1 MFHTIR
7 WRIAIPYVVLILL
20 STLGLTFFISNQV
33 RKVRLA
39 DLETQLLAEARVLVD
54 SVQPLMAQ
62 GESADALDS
71 LARRW
76 ADLLGARITIIGVD
90 GTVLGESQ
98 HDRTEMGNHLDR
110 PEVQQALTSG
120 QGSSIRFSQT
130 VGYEMMYVAL
140 PVRTPSGGRVMGVVR
155 VALPLRQI
163 EASVGR
169 LRQTILTAGLFTALL
184 AALMALLIAERTARP
199 VRRLTDVAERMAE
212 GDLGARLLPMSRDE
226 VGQLTLAFNH
236 MADQLREKVTTLAE
250 EQDRLAV
257 VLEHMADG
265 VLITDPAG
273 KVQLINPAAARL
285 LGTTQSAALGRSFVQ
300 VVWDHRLVELWE
312 KSCEQNVEQ
321 NTTLELDRLGL
332 FLQVIVTPLQEI
344 YARPHLP
351 APGATYSPGAG
362 GAHLGR
368 QPKYR
373 HLQPKYRHLQPKYRQ
388 AQVAILQDLTQIR
401 RLDAVRRDF
410 ISNISHELR
419 TPLASLKALVDTL
432 RDGALDDPPAAQR
445 FLDRIETEV
454 DAMTQMVQELLE
466 LSRIESGRVPLSLV
480 PTPVAD
486 VVAPPVERLYP
497 QAERAGLSLTVDLP
511 SDLPPLLADA
521 ERVRQVVTNLVHNAI
536 KFTRPGGRVMVRAYA
551 VQDEGLL
558 PKADRHHLEV
568 IIEVADT
575 GVGIPADDLPRIFER
590 FYKADRARS
599 GGGTGLGLAIA
610 KHVVQGHG
618 GRIWAES
625 IEGQGSTFYFTLP
638 AFV

>member
-39 DLETQLLAEARVLVD
+39 DLESQLVAEARVLAD
-54 SVQPLMAQ
+54 SLQPLMAQ
-62 GESADALDS
+62 GESADVLNS

-76 ADLLGARITIIGVD
+76 ASLLGARITIIGVD

-110 PEVQQALTSG
+110 PEVQQALTNG

-140 PVRTPSGGRVMGVVR
+140 PVRAPSGDRVMGVVR

-212 GDLGARLLPMSRDE
+212 GDLGARLLPTSQDE

-257 VLEHMADG
+257 LLEHMADG
-265 VLITDPAG
+265 VLITDAGG

-300 VVWDHRLVELWE
+300 VVRDYRLVELWE
-312 KSCEQNVEQ
+312 NCSEQSEEQ
-321 NTTLELDRLGL
+321 SAAVELDRLGL

-344 YARPHLP
+344 TPPP
-351 APGATYSPGAG
+351 AAHYDAG
-362 GAHLGR
+362 GTRLD
-368 QPKYR
+368 
-373 HLQPKYRHLQPKYRQ
+373 LQPKYRHLVPKYRQ

-486 VVAPPVERLYP
+486 VVVPSVERLYP
-497 QAERAGLSLTVDLP
+497 QAERAGLGLTVDLP
-511 SDLPPLLADA
+511 SDLPQVLADA
-521 ERVRQVVTNLVHNAI
+521 ERVREVVTNLVHNAI
-536 KFTRPGGRVMVRAYA
+536 KFTRPGGRVTVRAYP
-551 VQDEGLL
+551 VEDEGQR
-558 PKADRHHLEV
+558 PEADRYHSAV

-625 IEGQGSTFYFTLP
+625 IEGQGSTFYFTLL
-638 AFV
+638 AVV

>member
-20 STLGLTFFISNQV
+20 STLGLTFFISKQV

-39 DLETQLLAEARVLVD
+39 DLETQLLAEARVLAD
-54 SVQPLMAQ
+54 SLQPLMAQ

-98 HDRTEMGNHLDR
+98 HDRTAMGNHLDR
-110 PEVQQALTSG
+110 PEVQQALTNG

-130 VGYEMMYVAL
+130 IGYEMMYVAL
-140 PVRTPSGGRVMGVVR
+140 PVRTPSGGRMMGVVR

-169 LRQTILTAGLFTALL
+169 LRQTILTAGLFTVLL

-212 GDLGARLLPMSRDE
+212 GDLAARLLPTGRDE

-236 MADQLREKVTTLAE
+236 MADQLREKMTTLAE

-265 VLITDPAG
+265 VLITDATG
-273 KVQLINPAAARL
+273 RVQLINPAAARL
-285 LGTTQSAALGRSFVQ
+285 LGTTQPAALGRSFVQ
-300 VVWDHRLVELWE
+300 VVRDYRLVELWE
-312 KSCEQNVEQ
+312 NCCEQSEEQ
-321 NTTLELDRLGL
+321 SAAVELDRLGL

-344 YARPHLP
+344 TPPPAAHYA
-351 APGATYSPGAG
+351 AG
-362 GAHLGR
+362 GTR
-368 QPKYR
+368 MD
-373 HLQPKYRHLQPKYRQ
+373 LQPKYTQT
-388 AQVAILQDLTQIR
+388 QVIILQDLTQIR
-401 RLDAVRRDF
+401 RLNAVRRDF

-486 VVAPPVERLYP
+486 VVVPPVERLYP

-511 SDLPPLLADA
+511 SDLPQVLADA

-536 KFTRPGGRVMVRAYA
+536 KFTRTGGRVTVRAYP
-551 VQDEGLL
+551 VQDKGQR
-558 PKADRHHLEV
+558 PKADRYHSAV

-625 IEGQGSTFYFTLP
+625 IEGQGSTFYFTLL
-638 AFV
+638 ALV

>member
-20 STLGLTFFISNQV
+20 STLGLTFFISKQV

-39 DLETQLLAEARVLVD
+39 DLETQLLAEARVLAD
-54 SVQPLMAQ
+54 SLQPLMAQ

-98 HDRTEMGNHLDR
+98 HDRTAMGNHLDR
-110 PEVQQALTSG
+110 PEVQQALTNG

-130 VGYEMMYVAL
+130 IGYEMMYVAL
-140 PVRTPSGGRVMGVVR
+140 PVRTPSGGRMMGVVR

-169 LRQTILTAGLFTALL
+169 LRQTILTAGLFTVLL

-212 GDLGARLLPMSRDE
+212 GDLAARLLPTGRDE

-236 MADQLREKVTTLAE
+236 MADQLREKMTTLAE

-265 VLITDPAG
+265 VLITDATG
-273 KVQLINPAAARL
+273 RVQLINPAAARL
-285 LGTTQSAALGRSFVQ
+285 LGTTQPAALGRSFVQ
-300 VVWDHRLVELWE
+300 VVRDYRLVELWE
-312 KSCEQNVEQ
+312 NCCEQSEEQ
-321 NTTLELDRLGL
+321 SAAVELDRLGL

-344 YARPHLP
+344 TPPPAAHYA
-351 APGATYSPGAG
+351 AG
-362 GAHLGR
+362 GTR
-368 QPKYR
+368 MD
-373 HLQPKYRHLQPKYRQ
+373 LQPKYTQT
-388 AQVAILQDLTQIR
+388 QVIILQDLTQIR
-401 RLDAVRRDF
+401 RLNAVRRDF

-486 VVAPPVERLYP
+486 VVVPPVERLYP

-511 SDLPPLLADA
+511 SDLPQVLADA

-536 KFTRPGGRVMVRAYA
+536 KFTRTGGRVTVRAYP
-551 VQDEGLL
+551 VQDKGQR
-558 PKADRHHLEV
+558 PKADRYHSAV

-625 IEGQGSTFYFTLP
+625 IEGQGSTFYFTLL
-638 AFV
+638 AVV

>member
-1 MFHTIR
+1 MFRTIR
-7 WRIAIPYVVLILL
+7 WRIAIPYVALVLL
-20 STLGLTFFISNQV
+20 STLGLTFYISYQV
-33 RKVRLA
+33 RRVRLA
-39 DLETQLLAEARVLVD
+39 DLEAQLLAEARVLAD
-54 SVQPLMAQ
+54 STQPLLAR
-62 GESADALDS
+62 GEDADALDS
-71 LARRW
+71 LAQRW
-76 ADLLGARITIIGVD
+76 ASLLEARITIIGMD

-110 PEVQQALTSG
+110 PEVQQALTTG

-140 PVRTPSGGRVMGVVR
+140 PVRAPSGGQVMGVIR

-163 EASVGR
+163 EAGVSR
-169 LRQTILTAGLFTALL
+169 LRQTILTAGLITALL

-199 VRRLTDVAERMAE
+199 VRRLTHVAERMAE
-212 GDLGARLLPMSRDE
+212 GDLGARLFPTSRDE
-226 VGQLTLAFNH
+226 VGQLTLVFNH

-250 EQDRLAV
+250 EQDRLTV

-265 VLITDPAG
+265 VLITDSTG
-273 KVQLINPAAARL
+273 RVQLINPAAARL
-285 LGTTQSAALGRSFVQ
+285 LGTTQAAALGRSFVQ
-300 VVWDHRLVELWE
+300 VVRDYRLVELWE
-312 KSCEQNVEQ
+312 NCYEQGKEQ

-332 FLQVIVTPLQEI
+332 FLQVIVTPFQEI
-344 YARPHLP
+344 NAQPHFSV
-351 APGATYSPGAG
+351 PGTSYSAG
-362 GAHLGR
+362 VGGVHLG
-368 QPKYR
+368 
-373 HLQPKYRHLQPKYRQ
+373 LQPKYRQ
-388 AQVAILQDLTQIR
+388 AQVVILQDLTQIR
-401 RLDAVRRDF
+401 RLDTVRRDF

-486 VVAPPVERLYP
+486 VVAPPLERLHP

-511 SDLPPLLADA
+511 SDLPPILADA
-521 ERVRQVVTNLVHNAI
+521 ERVRQVVTNLLHNAI
-536 KFTRPGGRVMVRAYA
+536 KFTRPGGRVTVRAYP
-551 VQDEGLL
+551 VEDEGQL
-558 PKADRHHLEV
+558 PKADRYHSAV

-610 KHVVQGHG
+610 KHIVQGHG

-625 IEGQGSTFYFTLP
+625 IEGQGSTFYFTLL
-638 AFV
+638 AVV